1 MKRIF
6 TVVPPSVTSAGEL
19 GRSASVVN
27 ASVGAQPQRVKAGGP
42 PGESAVAPASS
53 PDSSTW
59 PNFAP
64 EAERSRAAQRSVGS
78 AFDGLRTSLDIGSL
92 PSWLGG
98 SFGPGATKGASEKG
112 KERLVDGSEPMSVGR
127 ASFDDAPDPLLRSL
141 SPTATVS
148 STDPTPSG
156 PQPPSL
162 ISSFPVLV
170 RPTPREALNADG
182 RPLADQLLEALDE
195 PIGTS
200 EIASHQRATTP
211 PAQPFRTH
219 SSPDVPLALPSLYAS
234 ASTGATFV
242 PPVSIAPPPMAHLE
256 SPRSTTVPSS
266 VIQGQPARKASH
278 VRQASFTH
286 RKATANA
293 TSSFFN
299 PPSSRSHSPTGFGGP
314 YLQRSATL
322 SSIDS
327 LRHVQRQHSGQG
339 QQVRPI
345 SSGSGWWREHKAMVD
360 GMLKDEDKG
369 DTIEDEEEAIARR
382 HLAPQHPVVF
392 CHGLFGFDHL
402 GPASLPALQISH
414 WRGIKEVLEGNKTEV
429 FIARVPATSSI
440 EERARTL
447 KAHIE
452 EHFPGRT
459 VNLVGHSMGG
469 LDCRYLI
476 SKLKPYNFK
485 VASLTTIATPHRG
498 SAFADHLID
507 DIIGRASG
515 KLYPA
520 TSSRISLTPLRRSET
535 NMPSVLSM
543 LDVIRL
549 PNQGDGQAFDALSTR
564 AMKVFNLD
572 VQDDPDVK
580 YYSWGAK
587 FEPSYFNT
595 FK

>member
-6 TVVPPSVTSAGEL
+6 TVVPPPAASATP
-19 GRSASVVN
+19 SASVIN
-27 ASVGAQPQRVKAGGP
+27 AAVGAQLRANAGSPPVPSAATAAAAASTAGP
-42 PGESAVAPASS
+42 LAR
-53 PDSSTW
+53 PDS
-59 PNFAP
+59 AP
-64 EAERSRAAQRSVGS
+64 GGDRTEAAQRSVGS
-78 AFDGLRTSLDIGSL
+78 ALEGLRTSLDLGAL
-92 PSWLGG
+92 PAWLGG
-98 SFGPGATKGASEKG
+98 SPASAAPKTATSSLKG
-112 KERLVDGSEPMSVGR
+112 KGRLVDGVEAVSSGR
-127 ASFDDAPDPLLRSL
+127 PSFDDAPDPLLRTL
-141 SPTATVS
+141 SPTAAVPGV
-148 STDPTPSG
+148 DYAPAAR
-156 PQPPSL
+156 QPPSL
-162 ISSFPVLV
+162 ISSFPVFA
-170 RPTPREALNADG
+170 RPSPRVAPSADE
-182 RPLADQLLEALDE
+182 RPLADKLLEALDE
-195 PIGTS
+195 PIGQSDAPAAGSGTM
-200 EIASHQRATTP
+200 TP

-219 SSPDVPLALPSLYAS
+219 SSPDVPVALPSLYAS

-242 PPVSIAPPPMAHLE
+242 PPVPLAPPPMAHLE
-256 SPRSTTVPSS
+256 SPRSTSPPAGVD
-266 VIQGQPARKASH
+266 QGQAASKASH
-278 VRQASFTH
+278 ARHASFTH
-286 RKATANA
+286 RNATAMA

-299 PPSSRSHSPTGFGGP
+299 PPNSRAPSPTGFGGP

-369 DTIEDEEEAIARR
+369 KTVEDEEEAIARR
-382 HLAPQHPVVF
+382 HQAPKHPIVF

-429 FIARVPATSSI
+429 SIARVPATSSI

-476 SKLKPYNFK
+476 AKLKPYNFK
-485 VASLTTIATPHRG
+485 IASLTTIATPHRG

-515 KLYPA
+515 RTFLARVASADPVA
-520 TSSRISLTPLRRSET
+520 PRFCTRQRPTCPRSSRCSTLSGCLTRATARRST
-535 NMPSVLSM
+535 PS
-543 LDVIRL
+543 R
-549 PNQGDGQAFDALSTR
+549 PGR
-564 AMKVFNLD
+564 
-572 VQDDPDVK
+572 
-580 YYSWGAK
+580 
-587 FEPSYFNT
+587 
-595 FK
+595 